1 MRAGEIQ
8 LPFIEKIIR
17 EATAPALWKEVVLG
31 LLGLMLAGALHS
43 CTNDEGDTE
52 FDTLTP
58 NVEQQQ
64 AA

>member
-1 MRAGEIQ
+1 MEG
-8 LPFIEKIIR
+8 KIPKSD
-17 EATAPALWKEVVLG
+17 AMKKVVLG